1 MDVPRKSASK
11 KKLIKR
17 IVYGTVAIAALTG
30 ITIYVSQLKPADRN
44 VDPNTVWTDTVKRGS
59 MLRQVR
65 GLGTLVPEEIRWIPA
80 VTQGRVEKINYRSGA
95 AVSPDTIILEL
106 SNDELQRD
114 LIDAESQLRASQAE
128 YTALKVRLDNE
139 LLNQRAAA
147 ATVKADYKQAK
158 LQAEVNED
166 LAKQGLLSQLQA
178 TLSKVR
184 AEELAERNKIE
195 EERLAIFEK
204 SVNAQ
209 LAVQQA
215 RVDQLKASYDLRK
228 TQISSLVVR
237 AGMSGTLQQVAVEVG
252 QQVTPGLNLARVSD
266 PTKLK
271 AELRIA
277 ETQAKDIQLGQ
288 PVTID
293 TRNGIIP
300 GKVIRIDLAATNGTV
315 TVDAS
320 LDGEYP
326 KGVRPDLSV
335 DGTVELERLENIL
348 YVGRPVQGQENGTIG
363 LFKLDPDGKGAGRVQ
378 VRLGRSSVNTIEVVD
393 GLREGD
399 KVILSDTSQW
409 DNADR
414 IRLN

>member
-1 MDVPRKSASK
+1 MDVPRKSAGK

-17 IVYGTVAIAALTG
+17 IVYGTVGVIALTG
-30 ITIYVSQLKPADRN
+30 ITIYVSQLEPAAKS
-44 VDPNTVWTDTVKRGS
+44 VDPGTVWSDTVKRGS

-80 VTQGRVEKINYRSGA
+80 VTQGRVEKINFRSGA
-95 AVSPDTIILEL
+95 QVTPDTVILEL

-114 LIDAESQLRASQAE
+114 LIDAESQLRAGQAE
-128 YTALKVRLDNE
+128 YVALKVRLENE

-166 LAKQGLLSQLQA
+166 LARQGLLSTLQS

-195 EERLAIFEK
+195 EERLAIFEQ
-204 SVNAQ
+204 SVKAQ
-209 LAVQQA
+209 MDVQQA
-215 RVDQLKASYDLRK
+215 RVDQQKASYALRQN
-228 TQISSLVVR
+228 QISSLKVR
-237 AGMSGTLQQVAVEVG
+237 AGMSGSLQQVTVEVG

-266 PTKLK
+266 PTRLK

-288 PVTID
+288 PVTVD
-293 TRNGIIP
+293 TRNGIMT
-300 GKVIRIDLAATNGTV
+300 GRVIRIDLAPQNGTV
-315 TVDAS
+315 AVDAS
-320 LDGEYP
+320 LESEYP
-326 KGVRPDLSV
+326 KGARPDLSV
-335 DGTVELERLENIL
+335 DGTIELERLENIL

-363 LFKLDPDGKGAGRVQ
+363 LFKYDPDGNGAARVQ
-378 VRLGRSSVNTIEVVD
+378 VRLGRSSVNTIEIID

>member
-1 MDVPRKSASK
+1 MDVPRKSAGK

-17 IVYGTVAIAALTG
+17 IVYGTVGVIALTG
-30 ITIYVSQLKPADRN
+30 ITIYVSQLKPADRK
-44 VDPNTVWTDTVKRGS
+44 VDAATVWSDTVKRGS

-95 AVSPDTIILEL
+95 QVSPDTVILEL

-114 LIDAESQLRASQAE
+114 LIDAETQLRAGQAE
-128 YTALKVRLDNE
+128 YVALKVRLDNE

-166 LAKQGLLSQLQA
+166 LSKQGLLSTLQS

-195 EERLAIFEK
+195 EERLAIFEQ
-204 SVNAQ
+204 SVKAQ
-209 LAVQQA
+209 LDVQQA
-215 RVDQLKASYDLRK
+215 RVDQQKASYTLRQN
-228 TQISSLVVR
+228 QISSLQVR
-237 AGMSGTLQQVAVEVG
+237 AGMSGSLQQVTVEVG
-252 QQVTPGLNLARVSD
+252 QQVTPGQNLARVSD

-288 PVTID
+288 PVTVD
-293 TRNGIIP
+293 TRNGIMT
-300 GKVIRIDLAATNGTV
+300 GRVIRIDLAPQNGTV
-315 TVDAS
+315 AVDAS
-320 LDGEYP
+320 LESEYP
-326 KGVRPDLSV
+326 KGARPDLSV
-335 DGTVELERLENIL
+335 DGTIELERLENIL

-363 LFKLDPDGKGAGRVQ
+363 LFKYDPDGQGAARVQ
-378 VRLGRSSVNTIEVVD
+378 VRLGRSSVNTIEIVD
-393 GLREGD
+393 GLKEGD

>member
-1 MDVPRKSASK
+1 MDVPRKSAGK

-17 IVYGTVAIAALTG
+17 IAYGTVAIAAITG
-30 ITIYVSQLKPADRN
+30 ITIYVSTLEPAARS
-44 VDPNTVWTDTVKRGS
+44 VDPATVWTDIVKRGS

-80 VTQGRVEKINYRSGA
+80 VTQGRVEKINFRSGA
-95 AVSPDTIILEL
+95 VVTPDTIILEL

-114 LIDAESQLRASQAE
+114 LIDAEAQLRAAEAE
-128 YTALKVRLDNE
+128 YSARKVGLDNE

-147 ATVKADYKQAK
+147 ATVKADFKQAK

-166 LAKQGLLSQLQA
+166 LARQGLLSQLQA

-195 EERLAIFEK
+195 DERLANFER
-204 SVNAQ
+204 SVTAQ

-215 RVDQLKASYDLRK
+215 RVEQLKASHNLRQ
-228 TQISSLVVR
+228 TQIASLVVR

-266 PTKLK
+266 PTRLK

-288 PVTID
+288 SVSID

-335 DGTVELERLENIL
+335 DGTIELERLENIL

-363 LFKLDPDGKGAGRVQ
+363 LYKVDPDGRGAGLVQ

-393 GLREGD
+393 GLKEGD

-409 DNADR
+409 DSADR
-414 IRLN
+414 VRLN

>member
-1 MDVPRKSASK
+1 MDVPRKSAGK

-17 IVYGTVAIAALTG
+17 VAYSTIAIAAITG
-30 ITIYVSQLKPADRN
+30 ITIYVSQLEPAAQS
-44 VDPNTVWTDTVKRGS
+44 VDPATVWTDTVKRGP

-80 VTQGRVEKINYRSGA
+80 VTQGRVEKINFRSGA
-95 AVSPDTIILEL
+95 QVQPDTVILEL

-128 YTALKVRLDNE
+128 YSALKVRLDNE

-158 LQAEVNED
+158 LQAEVNEG
-166 LAKQGLLSQLQA
+166 LAKQGLLSSLQS
-178 TLSKVR
+178 TLSTVR

-204 SVNAQ
+204 SVKAQ
-209 LAVQQA
+209 LDVQQA
-215 RVDQLKASYDLRK
+215 KVDQFKASYALRQ
-228 TQISSLVVR
+228 TQIASLVVR
-237 AGMSGTLQQVAVEVG
+237 AGMAGTLQQVAVEVG

-288 PVTID
+288 PVSVD
-293 TRNGIIP
+293 TRNGFIP
-300 GKVIRIDLAATNGTV
+300 GRVIRIDLAATNGTV

-320 LDGEYP
+320 LEGEYP

-335 DGTVELERLENIL
+335 DGTIELERLENIL

-363 LFKLDPDGKGAGRVQ
+363 LFKVDPDGRGAGRTQ
-378 VRLGRSSVNTIEVVD
+378 VRLGRSSVNTIEIVD
-393 GLREGD
+393 GLKEGD